1 MFFISFH
8 LKSQQQFIK
17 HLVCLLLQCLSNQ
30 LTALWAWFCLITSSC
45 ASYSP
50 KYSGQWWLLVCSGR
64 TNLVGSGAN
73 GLFPLY
79 FFGRCARRS
88 HPAQLVLTYQL
99 FPDRLFF
106 IKLDCP
112 ILYILP
118 TAQCSADTRGTHG
131 TEATPAYYSQ
141 PSLTLRMR
149 RCTKWTL
156 LVWFL
161 PSFNQLRTL
170 SLVMIVVQMGCLGLV
185 PASTTPWY
193 LSKRQWR
200 SIWCSQPPMLVTD
213 LTVAAYRR
221 TRSATVWAPRQPRTV
236 D

>member
-1 MFFISFH
+1 MGSGCTNF
-8 LKSQQQFIK
+8 
-17 HLVCLLLQCLSNQ
+17 VC
-30 LTALWAWFCLITSSC
+30 
-45 ASYSP
+45 
-50 KYSGQWWLLVCSGR
+50 
-64 TNLVGSGAN
+64 SGAN

-79 FFGRCARRS
+79 FFGRSARRS

-170 SLVMIVVQMGCLGLV
+170 SLVMKVVQMGCLGLV

-193 LSKRQWR
+193 LSKRQRR
-200 SIWCSQPPMLVTD
+200 SSRCSQPPMLMTD
-213 LTVAAYRR
+213 PAVPTYWRIRAATAQAPSQLSLRGKPT
-221 TRSATVWAPRQPRTV
+221 TRIAWSCRNSMK
-236 D
+236 